1 MSILQALTLGLI
13 QGLTEFLPVS
23 SSGHLVLAEHMLN
36 VPMTDDITFEVFL
49 HFGTLLSVMIVFWK
63 DITGITLAIVRAFI
77 PFRLGREYYR
87 SSEHFRLGIFILL
100 GSLPAGFVGLKYE
113 SQIGGAFADPK
124 LVAVM
129 LVVTGLL
136 LFLTRLAKPIEG
148 KQMGPVSAFA
158 IGIAQAIA
166 ITPGISR
173 SGSTISTAMYLGFSP
188 VLAARFSFLL
198 SLPAVAGATL
208 LKAKEMFEVGAVS
221 SGVVPLLVGMLVAF
235 VSGYASIKFL
245 LKLLERGRMSWFAVY
260 CLIVGALG
268 ILFI

>member
-113 SQIGGAFADPK
+113 SQIGGA
-124 LVAVM
+124 
-129 LVVTGLL
+129 
-136 LFLTRLAKPIEG
+136 
-148 KQMGPVSAFA
+148 
-158 IGIAQAIA
+158 
-166 ITPGISR
+166 
-173 SGSTISTAMYLGFSP
+173 
-188 VLAARFSFLL
+188 RFQ
-198 SLPAVAGATL
+198 
-208 LKAKEMFEVGAVS
+208 
-221 SGVVPLLVGMLVAF
+221 
-235 VSGYASIKFL
+235 
-245 LKLLERGRMSWFAVY
+245 
-260 CLIVGALG
+260 
-268 ILFI
+268 